1 MQKYFKFSLKND
13 AQVTLAFY
21 CHMQEKIYFFYY
33 LSSIFLGFV
42 CKNSFFLVIKLLKIS
57 LVSVC
62 QTHPQTKRSF
72 NNNMANK

>member
-21 CHMQEKIYFFYY
+21 GHMQEKIKYFLLFIFY
-33 LSSIFLGFV
+33 FLGFV
-42 CKNSFFLVIKLLKIS
+42 CKNSFFLVIKLSKIS

-62 QTHPQTKRSF
+62 QTHP
-72 NNNMANK
+72 